1 MDLDFLAYT
10 FLHNVT
16 FCCHFL
22 PTVTDQETH
31 FNPEIND
38 TQAVGDHTVTNA
50 LESPSEDGV
59 TSLHS
64 SKENA
69 TGKNSRVSGL
79 RARGRGLKKR
89 KVSVV
94 HCDLLSEE
102 PQHQSREE
110 TEEHSQQQT
119 TTNTEASNAVPVEHT
134 VPKQGGADIEPNAQ
148 TPSTDSDRTSE
159 CHGSLSVCTSSGEEL
174 SNTLNL
180 PAKPAHRK
188 AKRGRRSSV
197 NSSVL
202 PEQEDK
208 EEDELSY
215 ELQQK
220 GDGNQASSQHEST
233 SHSDGQ
239 EDEGVANLHLAPWQA
254 DFNFEDVFKPITTR
268 GQRSVRRSLRNQ
280 SSTVPSSNSAG
291 LAWMPRTSPDSR
303 DPCRTTRSRRLSAAL
318 PVPSFPEETQ
328 GNAS

>member
-1 MDLDFLAYT
+1 M
-10 FLHNVT
+10 V
-16 FCCHFL
+16 
-22 PTVTDQETH
+22 
-31 FNPEIND
+31 ND

-50 LESPSEDGV
+50 LENPSEDSV

-69 TGKNSRVSGL
+69 TGKDSRVSGL

-94 HCDLLSEE
+94 DCDLLSEE
-102 PQHQSREE
+102 PQHQSGEE
-110 TEEHSQQQT
+110 TEVHSEQQT

-134 VPKQGGADIEPNAQ
+134 VPQQGGSDIEPNAQTSKQ

-159 CHGSLSVCTSSGEEL
+159 CHASLSVCPSSSEEL
-174 SNTLNL
+174 SDTLNL
-180 PAKPAHRK
+180 PAKPAQRK
-188 AKRGRRSSV
+188 AKRGRRRSV

-202 PEQEDK
+202 QEQGDK
-208 EEDELSY
+208 EEDQLSY
-215 ELQQK
+215 EVEEK
-220 GDGNQASSQHEST
+220 GQGDQASSQHESR
-233 SHSDGQ
+233 SNSDCQ

-254 DFNFEDVFKPITTR
+254 DFNFEDVFKPVSTR

-280 SSTVPSSNSAG
+280 SNTVPSSNSAG
-291 LAWMPRTSPDSR
+291 LAWMPRTSPDSS
-303 DPCRTTRSRRLSAAL
+303 DPHRRIRSRRLSAAL
-318 PVPSFPEETQ
+318 PVQPSFPEETQ